1 MKKLLFILIVLG
13 MMSCN
18 VVQYYEPKFTLGME
32 EQEFKRFNKSAVQV
46 FGDQVGSAV
55 IYRTYNQITES
66 YKFFVFEKQ
75 KLVKF
80 EEGTYPDDYRLIR
93 RI

>member
-1 MKKLLFILIVLG
+1 MKKLLLLLLVLG
-13 MMSCN
+13 TMSCN

-46 FGDQVGSAV
+46 YGNQNDASVV
-55 IYRTYNQITES
+55 YRTYNEITKA

-80 EEGTYPDDYRLIR
+80 EEGSYPDDHKFMRMQ
-93 RI
+93 

>member
-1 MKKLLFILIVLG
+1 MKKLLLVLIVLG
-13 MMSCN
+13 TMSCN
-18 VVQYYEPKFTLGME
+18 VVQYYEPKFSLGME

-46 FGDQVGSAV
+46 YGDQNSSAV
-55 IYRTYNQITES
+55 IYRTYNHITEA

-80 EEGTYPDDYRLIR
+80 EEGTYPDDHRFIRL
-93 RI
+93 

>member
-1 MKKLLFILIVLG
+1 MKKLLLLLFVLG
-13 MMSCN
+13 TMSCN
-18 VVQYYEPKFTLGME
+18 VVQYYEPKFSLGME

-46 FGDQVGSAV
+46 YGDQNGGV
-55 IYRTYNQITES
+55 IYRTYNTITES

>member
-1 MKKLLFILIVLG
+1 MKKLVLLLLVLG
-13 MMSCN
+13 TMSCN
-18 VVQYYEPKFTLGME
+18 IMQYYEPKFSIGME
-32 EQEFKRFNKSAVQV
+32 EHEFKRCNKSAVQV
-46 FGDQVGSAV
+46 YGDQKGDV
-55 IYRTYNQITES
+55 IYRTHNNITQS

>member
-1 MKKLLFILIVLG
+1 MKKLVLLLLVLG
-13 MMSCN
+13 TMSCN
-18 VVQYYEPKFTLGME
+18 VMQYYEPKFSIGME

-46 FGDQVGSAV
+46 YGDQKGDV
-55 IYRTYNQITES
+55 IYRTYNNITQS